1 MQLTATSGALHTM
14 LRAAGVDLLHPTA
27 ADVPR
32 TWDVYQQFAASPV
45 DGILGPDQDGDGLL
59 VQYGMND
66 WHDEDGRH
74 FELTFTRQFAHLH
87 DDGEIGLSQLH
98 CTFLYAATPA
108 LEAIPSAHHWSF
120 GLDLPKYFAE
130 VSTLTGFR
138 QLMSH
143 PAPPTRLDVTYDE
156 DAC

>member
-1 MQLTATSGALHTM
+1 MQLTATSDTLHAM
-14 LRAAGVDLLHPTA
+14 LQGAGVALRQPTA
-27 ADVPR
+27 EDVPR
-32 TWDVYQQFAASPV
+32 AWAVYQQFASSRV
-45 DGILGPDQDGDGLL
+45 DGILGADRDGDGLL

-108 LEAIPSAHHWSF
+108 LEAIPSAHLWSF
-120 GLDLPKYFAE
+120 GLDLPEYFAE
-130 VSTLTGFR
+130 VTALTGFQ
-138 QLMSH
+138 QLLSH
-143 PAPPTRLDVTYDE
+143 QVPPTRLDVTYDE